1 MGGYGGPDPGGW
13 PDICMIFGGK
23 RGEGKYSKKRETN
36 EMSQGYR
43 DVTSGYER
51 GGERSS
57 HASIAQGKKEGK
69 IQSKSRNAIV
79 QNKEEKG
86 NQGGKEKEEKNKKRK
101 E

>member
-1 MGGYGGPDPGGW
+1 VGGYGPGPGPGGW
-13 PDICMIFGGK
+13 LDICVIFGGK
-23 RGEGKYSKKRETN
+23 RERGSKKRETN
-36 EMSQGYR
+36 EMSQEYR

-51 GGERSS
+51 GGRSS

-79 QNKEEKG
+79 QNLEEKG
-86 NQGGKEKEEKNKKRK
+86 NQGGKREREKKKKRK